1 MVELGIISEKN
12 YVVILPIFMII
23 IFLIAIF
30 NHDGKGSL
38 PAKKGNTEISHLS
51 IIEVDG
57 HEYIL
62 YSPFNSGGGLCHKEN
77 CKFCSLGEDND

>member
-1 MVELGIISEKN
+1 MISEKN

-30 NHDGKGSL
+30 NHNGKGSL
-38 PAKKGNTEISHLS
+38 PAKKDNTEISHLS
-51 IIEVDG
+51 VIEVDG